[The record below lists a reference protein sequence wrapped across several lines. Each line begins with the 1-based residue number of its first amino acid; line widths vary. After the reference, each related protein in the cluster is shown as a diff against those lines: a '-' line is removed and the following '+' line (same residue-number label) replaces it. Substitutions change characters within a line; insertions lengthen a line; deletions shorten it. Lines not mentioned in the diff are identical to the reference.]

1 MHLECSLASLDL
13 KHDTCHDLT
22 KPESQKK
29 PQARL
34 GPLAPNDEKKLSSNG
49 DDMYILMQ
57 ALIHYFCWEGYQHD
71 RVFFGH
77 PIKRPLF

>member
-13 KHDTCHDLT
+13 KHYTCHDVT

-34 GPLAPNDEKKLSSNG
+34 GPLAPNDEKK
-49 DDMYILMQ
+49 
-57 ALIHYFCWEGYQHD
+57 AEFKW
-71 RVFFGH
+71 
-77 PIKRPLF
+77 